1 MTSQHKTGT
10 HPFLWQASI
19 RPILIHFFDKLAKDR
34 HSSIFMTSQHRTGT
48 HPFLWQ
54 ASIIPV
60 LIHFFDKPSYRYSS
74 ILHRYVYTHIYTYLC
89 TYIYFPEGM
98 FTYFFTVHGLI
109 EKNGR
114 MKSQDLMSVR
124 QLKSQQVI
132 QVNSSSDE
140 LSKRNSH
147 HSTFVLKWYLHI
159 WLNIIFEAHKVH
171 HKGIYVFS
179 FFPE

>member
-98 FTYFFTVHGLI
+98 FTYFFDVSADVSGTQFGHQRFWGYVSSFLWSHVKLRRCLWMWKGCHGLESKTHWI
-109 EKNGR
+109 HPAMGLCFSATEI
-114 MKSQDLMSVR
+114 SCLQLM
-124 QLKSQQVI
+124 QLMQ
-132 QVNSSSDE
+132 
-140 LSKRNSH
+140 
-147 HSTFVLKWYLHI
+147 I
-159 WLNIIFEAHKVH
+159 WMEA
-171 HKGIYVFS
+171 G
-179 FFPE
+179 